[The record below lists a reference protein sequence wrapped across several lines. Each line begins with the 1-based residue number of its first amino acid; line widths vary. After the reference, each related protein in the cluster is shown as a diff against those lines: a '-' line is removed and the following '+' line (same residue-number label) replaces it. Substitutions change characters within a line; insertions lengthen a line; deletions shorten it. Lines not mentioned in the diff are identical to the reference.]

1 MLASVL
7 AWLVVVAVLH
17 QRRIARLR
25 RSDVPSFLAP
35 QPNLP
40 SSTLRRVGFFQ
51 NRKNTSFIRFGR
63 EKSAG
68 KTRVC
73 SFGDSFTQG
82 QETGPTH
89 DYPGHLQRHLDAESP
104 GSFEVLNFGQGW
116 FGFHQ
121 TYILWDEVGRDFGC
135 DVVLLGP
142 AGFFPDRDVS
152 FNHARDANPYYLH
165 ARYVL
170 DPAEGVRLVDV
181 VGETEEERF
190 GAYHSLFPDPRY
202 LRYDIAPPAFLRA
215 LLGDGR
221 TLDNPFYASPDAP
234 EDEAAETYR
243 ILLERMQRESPRLIF
258 GGRLRFTKLA
268 APDTETFRPSRPDS
282 FPYRAPR
289 NHFGPIGN
297 DLIARQYARR
307 VLGRTPSTLPALRT
321 RDLPRDEP
329 PHRRADPPDD
339 LSQFDRVHARLEG
352 QAVGHFVRGRTHHTR
367 AGTPQSLREENVA
380 SLLLVGTRPMA
391 DTESD
396 GPLDGCFL
404 PLPTAVADGTE
415 VSLEQNGE
423 RRRVGVVRLWHPE
436 LALGEIVL
444 DGPVA
449 RLRQRSSRHGG
460 TFSLPRSVE
469 SSEVRSR
476 LLIGSHALLEGTPS
490 LLRSRTPEC
499 WLLRANENG
508 WVDVDALPASG
519 LVELVARRPNAN
531 ALVVPLAR
539 WEKTR
544 IAESRS
550 SPGVTRQGPS
560 KSG

>member
-17 QRRIARLR
+17 QRRVARLR
-25 RSDVPSFLAP
+25 RSDVPSFLTP

-51 NRKNTSFIRFGR
+51 NRKDTSFVRFGK

-68 KTRVC
+68 TTRVC
-73 SFGDSFTQG
+73 SFGDSFTHG

-89 DYPGHLQRHLDAESP
+89 DYPSHLQRHLDAESP

-181 VGETEEERF
+181 LGNTEEERF
-190 GAYHSLFPDPRY
+190 EAYHALFPDPRY
-202 LRYDIAPPAFLRA
+202 LRYDVAPPAFLRA
-215 LLGDGR
+215 LLGRGR
-221 TLDNPFYASPDAP
+221 TLDNPFYAPSGTAQ
-234 EDEAAETYR
+234 DEAAETYR
-243 ILLERMQRESPRLIF
+243 ILLERLQRETPRLIF

-268 APDTETFRPSRPDS
+268 PPNTETFRPTRPDA

-307 VLGRTPSTLPALRT
+307 LLRRSPGTLPAVRT
-321 RDLPRDEP
+321 RDLPRDELPRP
-329 PHRRADPPDD
+329 PANPPDN
-339 LSQFDRVHARLEG
+339 LSQFDRVEARLG
-352 QAVGHFVRGRTHHTR
+352 GHVVGHFVHGRTHHTR
-367 AGTPQSLREENVA
+367 QGTPQSLRDDDVA
-380 SLLLVGTRPMA
+380 SLLLVGTRPMPE
-391 DTESD
+391 TQSD

-404 PLPTAVADGTE
+404 PLPTTVADGTE
-415 VSLEQNGE
+415 VYLEQGSE
-423 RRRVGVVRLWHPE
+423 RRRVGVARLWHPE

-444 DGPVA
+444 DGPVP
-449 RLRQRSSRHGG
+449 RLLERSSRHGG
-460 TFSLPRSVE
+460 TFSLPRGIQA
-469 SSEVRSR
+469 SEVPSR
-476 LLIGSHALLEGTPS
+476 LVVGSHPLLEGTPT
-490 LLRSRTPEC
+490 LLRSPTPEC

-508 WVDVDALPASG
+508 WIDVEALPASG

-531 ALVVPLAR
+531 ALIVPLAR

-544 IAESRS
+544 IAESR
-550 SPGVTRQGPS
+550 
-560 KSG
+560 